1 MQNEY
6 IVSDPVYLI
15 SDTTDKNTV
24 SSDDLTEIYCTIYR
38 VKSRI
43 PGEEPTE
50 MYAFTTKFDQ
60 AFKRFKLLPHRSCT
74 LIRILT
80 DREDMIKLAVD
91 GTKRTYNDDDLDE
104 ETKEYLSN
112 IKFSD
117 IYGGVVN
124 EKNIIAQRI
133 VIDNINDSTDT
144 KQKID

>member
-6 IVSDPVYLI
+6 IVSDPIYMI

-38 VKSRI
+38 VKNRI

-60 AFKRFKLLPHRSCT
+60 AFKRFKLLPHKSCT

-80 DREDMIKLAVD
+80 DREDMIKLAID
-91 GTKRTYNDDDLDE
+91 GTKRTYTDDDLDD
-104 ETKEYLSN
+104 ETKEYISQV
-112 IKFSD
+112 KFSD

-124 EKNIIAQRI
+124 VRNIIAQRL
-133 VIDNINDSTDT
+133 VIEEENTDS

>member
-1 MQNEY
+1 MENEY
-6 IVSDPVYLI
+6 IVSDPVYMI
-15 SDTTDKNTV
+15 SETTDRNTV
-24 SSDDLTEIYCTIYR
+24 TCDDLDEIYCTIYK

-43 PGEEPTE
+43 PGEEPVE

-80 DREDMIKLAVD
+80 DRDELIKLAVE
-91 GTKRTYNDDDLDE
+91 GTKNTYNDSDLDE
-104 ETKEYLSN
+104 ETKEFLSQ

-133 VIDNINDSTDT
+133 VIDDSTDT